1 MKKRRILLIV
11 MSFVLVFS
19 TVTLMTACG
28 GGGGGGEDPPA
39 QTQTPE
45 PPEKESNIDELA
57 EVVGGDEG
65 AGKAAEGAKFLWYQ
79 AGAHPF
85 FDEMWKGV
93 QAFEKEYG
101 VDVMH
106 GVGTDW
112 TQGEEDQLIH
122 AWAADGYNA
131 MSIFPAD
138 PGGAN
143 GLYSE
148 LVGQGVS
155 VVNFGATTNMPTD
168 ASFYCGTDIPNCV
181 DQAANALVDVMEAG
195 GVTGGKVLLAIGALG
210 DLNAQKCKESAEAVF
225 AARGVEVLE
234 VVSDMSQP
242 DVAQK
247 KMGDAIAAHLSD
259 LDGILSTDTNPTDG
273 TIPVLREIYEKDP
286 GQSHIFFI
294 GRDTNQICLEA
305 IKDGTIDGTSSQNA
319 FHMGYSPMVLLNY
332 LKLGWTPKADAY
344 FQYGAHM
351 IVNNSNV
358 DSFNQELIDLTMT
371 WVESLEK
378 DVLDPP

>member
-1 MKKRRILLIV
+1 MKKKRVLLIV
-11 MSFVLVFS
+11 LSFVLALS
-19 TVTLMTACG
+19 TGMFMVACG
-28 GGGGGGEDPPA
+28 GGNDSPPA
-39 QTQTPE
+39 Q
-45 PPEKESNIDELA
+45 PPSDTSNIDELVE
-57 EVVGGDEG
+57 EVVAGDDGG
-65 AGKAAEGAKFLWYQ
+65 KTVAEGAKFLWYQ

-85 FDEMWKGV
+85 FDEMYKGV
-93 QAFEKEYG
+93 QAFEREYG
-101 VDVMH
+101 VPVMR
-106 GVGTDW
+106 GVGTNW
-112 TQGEEDQLIH
+112 TQGEEDQLIQ

-138 PGGAN
+138 PAGAN

-148 LVGQGVS
+148 LVAQGVA
-155 VVNFGATTNMPTD
+155 VINFGATTNMPTD
-168 ASFYCGTDIPNCV
+168 ASFYLGTDIPNCV

-210 DLNAQKCKESAEAVF
+210 DLNAQKCKESAEEVF

-234 VVSDMSQP
+234 VISDMSQP

-247 KMGDAIAAHLSD
+247 KMSDAIAAHLSD

-273 TIPVLREIYEKDP
+273 TIPVLRELYEKNP
-286 GQSHIFFI
+286 GQKHIFFI
-294 GRDTNQICLEA
+294 GRDTNQICLDA

-351 IVNNSNV
+351 IVDNSNV
-358 DSFNQELIDLTMT
+358 DTFNQALIDLTMN
-371 WVESLEK
+371 WVASIES
-378 DVLDPP
+378 DVLDPPR